1 MSLFSRIKYKIDRLW
16 YNLRARYQRSKRGYS
31 YGDVWNMFD
40 WFMRTVK
47 PMLIHL
53 RDHGIGVPLDLYLDG
68 EDNERKA
75 WEDIL
80 TEMTSCLELM
90 DEDAA
95 KKYLGV
101 SDSDYSVESYKKA
114 RDLMEENK
122 DRFFELFS
130 KYYFDLWD

>member
-40 WFMRTVK
+40 WFMTTVK

-53 RDHGIGVPLDLYLDG
+53 RDHGIGVPLDLYLDS

-80 TEMTSCLELM
+80 TEMIECLDNMNEEQIY
-90 DEDAA
+90 D
-95 KKYLGV
+95 KYDLWGKHKTKNNYEYV
-101 SDSDYSVESYKKA
+101 N
-114 RDLMEENK
+114 DLMNTNK

-130 KYYFDLWD
+130 KYFYDLWD

>member
-1 MSLFSRIKYKIDRLW
+1 MNLYYRIKNTISYFW

-31 YGDVWNMFD
+31 YGDVWNMCD

-80 TEMTSCLELM
+80 TEMIECLDNMNEEQIY
-90 DEDAA
+90 D
-95 KKYLGV
+95 KYDLWGKHKTKNNYEYV
-101 SDSDYSVESYKKA
+101 N
-114 RDLMEENK
+114 DLMNTNK

-130 KYYFDLWD
+130 EHFFDLWD